1 MDRQNCEEKERK
13 KEKKKEKKVEKKG
26 REKGREKV
34 KTIPSYEI
42 QNHVSKEDNIRFRA
56 YKIW

>member
-13 KEKKKEKKVEKKG
+13 KEKEVEKKG

-34 KTIPSYEI
+34 KTIESYEI
-42 QNHVSKEDNIRFRA
+42 QNYVGKEDNIRFCT

>member
-1 MDRQNCEEKERK
+1 MDRQNCEEKER
-13 KEKKKEKKVEKKG
+13 KKEKKVEKKG

-42 QNHVSKEDNIRFRA
+42 QNHVGKKDNIRIRMVA
-56 YKIW
+56 YVRVM